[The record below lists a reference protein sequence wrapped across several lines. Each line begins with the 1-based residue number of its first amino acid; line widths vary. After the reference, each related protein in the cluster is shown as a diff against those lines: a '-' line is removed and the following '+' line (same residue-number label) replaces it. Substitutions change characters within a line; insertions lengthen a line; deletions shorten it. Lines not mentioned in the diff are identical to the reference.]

1 MIFCISVVTDKVMF
15 CIVFQACHGVKM
27 SAIVNLAIGAISN
40 KLRDYTAQKLRGGD
54 LNHDRLRRLV
64 VRDLDDIKSKL
75 DALAIKELGTSL
87 LKFKEGVTRLYISL
101 EISDGS
107 PASEEND
114 EQSQKNEGATAMKAE
129 HFEISR
135 AERDAFKSVSE
146 LTKLIGNLKIA
157 SQERYTMA
165 QESIK
170 SAGSF
175 ATQALSNVA
184 LSIEDRI
191 LAGKLRVTSRVLE
204 GLHDPEAVVH
214 DCLNYLSDLQ
224 ELPEVQ
230 AMLSVWQ
237 DSNKGIA
244 SRLRAFFMG
253 KQRNANVESIQMINE
268 LIIDLALKF
277 TNINKGLFTW
287 PKIQIGTRFYHPLLD
302 DVELLRKIEEEMT
315 QCPWFW
321 AFDKR
326 IIIRTNCISD
336 IALTSKGEILS
347 VRDEDMQIIQ
357 KTKKDQECEL
367 FHTIFSEGE
376 NYGIIHSLAVDGNDN
391 VYVIVARS
399 DRYDLLILDAT
410 GNLKADRHLKEIN
423 TMSLNNRKIC
433 LTNDN
438 LIVTYIR
445 SSCTMLILD
454 SANCETM
461 RSFPVPFQDEAPSN
475 KTDQFSITISNN
487 DDIIFVFAKSTAQC
501 IIVYVLSIDGEL
513 KHRVEV
519 PLKQFPRA
527 SFDHFQVNFDSVN
540 ETILLGLFVYDHRM
554 RNPTPYTTLL
564 TYDSKTCEFQH
575 QFMTLRPYVHLISH
589 PNGQVVLVDVADAIL
604 L

>member
-1 MIFCISVVTDKVMF
+1 
-15 CIVFQACHGVKM
+15 M
-27 SAIVNLAIGAISN
+27 SAILNLAIGVISN
-40 KLRDYTAQKLRGGD
+40 KLRDHTAQRLRGGD
-54 LNHDRLRRLV
+54 LNDEKLRKIV

-75 DALAIKELGTSL
+75 DALAIKDLGTSL

-101 EISDGS
+101 EISEENESSAAG
-107 PASEEND
+107 EEND
-114 EQSQKNEGATAMKAE
+114 DQSKKIEGATTIKAE
-129 HFEISR
+129 NLEISQ
-135 AERDAFKSVSE
+135 AERDAFRSVSE

-165 QESIK
+165 QESFK

-191 LAGKLRVTSRVLE
+191 LAGKLRVTSRILE

-253 KQRNANVESIQMINE
+253 KQRNANVESIQMINK

-277 TNINKGLFTW
+277 TNISKGLFTW
-287 PKIQIGTRFYHPLLD
+287 PKIKIGTRFYHPLLD
-302 DVELLRKIEEEMT
+302 DVELLQKIEKEMK

-321 AFDKR
+321 EFDKR

-347 VRDEDMQIIQ
+347 ISDKDMQIIQ

-367 FHTIFSEGE
+367 FHTISSEGK

-391 VYVIVARS
+391 TYVIVARS
-399 DRYDLLILDAT
+399 DRYDLLIFDAT
-410 GNLKADRHLKEIN
+410 GNLKVDRHLKEIN

-445 SSCTMLILD
+445 RSCTMLILD
-454 SANCETM
+454 STNSEKM

-475 KTDQFSITISNN
+475 KTDQFSFIISNN
-487 DDIIFVFAKSTAQC
+487 DDIIFAFAKSLSQC
-501 IIVYVLSIDGEL
+501 IFVYVLSIDGEL
-513 KHRVEV
+513 KHRVEI
-519 PLKQFPRA
+519 PLKQFARA
-527 SFDHFQVNFDSVN
+527 SFDRFQVAYDSVN
-540 ETILLGLFVYDHRM
+540 EAILLGLFVYDNRIS
-554 RNPTPYTTLL
+554 NPTPYTTLL
-564 TYDSKTCEFQH
+564 TYDSKTCELQH
-575 QFMTLRPYVHLISH
+575 QFTTLRPYVHLISH
-589 PNGQVVLVDVADAIL
+589 PNGQVVLADVADAIFL
-604 L
+604 